1 MPRRA
6 QLLEIASGLLGSFV
20 SRNNDVGGY
29 WALGVLYRQAQE
41 QGRTQVEVPIWPLND
56 SLDDALIES
65 LAEKYRQMF
74 LSLMARQQL
83 PLSWLRS
90 AVFSLEFESSNAH
103 PRYRQSQAAER
114 PFVCGLSFTNDLSR
128 THQLAIAGWCWPHS
142 EQREHQSTR
151 KPD

>member
-41 QGRTQVEVPIWPLND
+41 QGRMQVEIPIWPLND
-56 SLDDALIES
+56 SLNDALIES
-65 LAEKYRQMF
+65 LAEKYGQIF
-74 LSLMARQQL
+74 LSLMARQQI

-90 AVFSLEFESSNAH
+90 ATLSVEFESPNAN
-103 PRYRQSQAAER
+103 PRYRQSHAAER
-114 PFVCGLSFTNDLSR
+114 PFVCRLSLTSDLDR
-128 THQLAIAGWCWPHS
+128 KHQLALSGWCWPHS

-151 KPD
+151 RQD